1 MSQSYPSCEIT
12 GGPAGPGRPQKDYSR
27 PLHVDCSVEYELPNA
42 AKPPVGT
49 KSEPLLMIHPC
60 YYRRAESQRRSPFIN
75 NLPSRGSGMV
85 GASRRSSRVARLAP
99 PQPPY
104 PVRVVEQAAAR
115 AEAVMAL
122 LWPEG
127 PPPLYT
133 KPVRPT
139 GKRDPLL
146 CGGDFSSGSDSG
158 ISAGHWTDSDRSPL
172 APELRLQR
180 DFQLGPDSGI
190 ATPVSLADDK
200 TALSNRQSIHQ
211 QPQPST
217 QGQAQVQPQPQPQQT
232 QQPVS
237 YQQQQGKSCTP
248 CSCGKSQC
256 MMPSYDSSK
265 PNVITNSENQYLP
278 PYEQTSFQAPGLSQ
292 YSQSQLQQW
301 LQTVQMSLSPQRRRV
316 APAPPQMHRYGI
328 VSPIVIH

>member
-1 MSQSYPSCEIT
+1 MSQCYPNCEIT

-85 GASRRSSRVARLAP
+85 GASRRSSQVARLAP

-133 KPVRPT
+133 KPVRRA

-172 APELRLQR
+172 APEVRLQR
-180 DFQLGPDSGI
+180 DFQVGPDSGI
-190 ATPVSLADDK
+190 ATPVSLGEDK
-200 TALSNRQSIHQ
+200 TVLANRQPMH
-211 QPQPST
+211 
-217 QGQAQVQPQPQPQQT
+217 

-237 YQQQQGKSCTP
+237 YQQKPCTP

-256 MMPSYDSSK
+256 MVPSYDTSK
-265 PNVITNSENQYLP
+265 TNVITNSENQYLP
-278 PYEQTSFQAPGLSQ
+278 TYEQTSFQAPGLSQ
-292 YSQSQLQQW
+292 YTQSQLQQW
-301 LQTVQMSLSPQRRRV
+301 LQSVQVSLSPQRRRV

>member
-1 MSQSYPSCEIT
+1 MSQCYPSCEIT

-85 GASRRSSRVARLAP
+85 GASRRSSQVSRLAP

-172 APELRLQR
+172 APEIRLQR
-180 DFQLGPDSGI
+180 DFQVGPDSGI
-190 ATPVSLADDK
+190 ATPVSLAEDK
-200 TALSNRQSIHQ
+200 TALSNRQTIQ
-211 QPQPST
+211 QQQQS
-217 QGQAQVQPQPQPQQT
+217 VSYQQT
-232 QQPVS
+232 QQHQP
-237 YQQQQGKSCTP
+237 QPPPPCTP

-256 MMPSYDSSK
+256 MVPSYDTSKSS
-265 PNVITNSENQYLP
+265 NVITNSENQYLP
-278 PYEQTSFQAPGLSQ
+278 HYEQTSFQAPGLSQ
-292 YSQSQLQQW
+292 YSQTQLQQW
-301 LQTVQMSLSPQRRRV
+301 LQSVQVSLSPQRRRV
-316 APAPPQMHRYGI
+316 APAAPPQMHRYGI

>member
-1 MSQSYPSCEIT
+1 MDRSVVVICPEKAKSVFLLSSGNMSQCYPNCEMT

-42 AKPPVGT
+42 AKPPAGT

-85 GASRRSSRVARLAP
+85 SAGRRTSQVARLAP

-133 KPVRPT
+133 KPVRPA

-172 APELRLQR
+172 APDLRLQR
-180 DFQLGPDSGI
+180 DFQAGPDSGI
-190 ATPVSLADDK
+190 ATPVSLAEDK
-200 TALSNRQSIHQ
+200 TVLSNRHPIQQ
-211 QPQPST
+211 QPI
-217 QGQAQVQPQPQPQQT
+217 
-232 QQPVS
+232 S
-237 YQQQQGKSCTP
+237 YQQTP
-248 CSCGKSQC
+248 CSCGKTQC
-256 MMPSYDSSK
+256 LVPSYDTSK
-265 PNVITNSENQYLP
+265 SIANCENQYLP
-278 PYEQTSFQAPGLSQ
+278 PSYEQTQFQAPGLSR
-292 YSQSQLQQW
+292 YSQAQLQQW
-301 LQTVQMSLSPQRRRV
+301 LQSVQVSLSPQRRRV